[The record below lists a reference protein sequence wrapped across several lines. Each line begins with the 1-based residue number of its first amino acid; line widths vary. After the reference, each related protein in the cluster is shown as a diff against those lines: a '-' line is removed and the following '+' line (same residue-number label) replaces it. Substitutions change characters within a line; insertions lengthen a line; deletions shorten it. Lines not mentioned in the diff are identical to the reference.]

1 MTYFSSGICSYN
13 HTKDGAIFIIT
24 IPAVKI
30 SCLGLIHRKAIEP
43 KKPSMD
49 CKSNPLANELQK
61 IQSHAEKKQSPT
73 KNPRKP
79 SPSLV
84 GTDHIEI

>member
-13 HTKDGAIFIIT
+13 HTKDGAIFIVT

-49 CKSNPLANELQK
+49 CKSNHLANEPQK
-61 IQSHAEKKQSPT
+61 TEKSKVSTLNRIKQL
-73 KNPRKP
+73 K
-79 SPSLV
+79 
-84 GTDHIEI
+84 EIP